1 MRHGPWAA
9 LQQRW
14 KRSQQ
19 RWKRSQQRWKR
30 SQWRKRLGTIRNLRR
45 ENHKDK
51 ALQGF
56 QKFIMPD
63 EGESDEKKK
72 EVLDLVDEQKKPSRR
87 ERQREK
93 AAGQKTVQDKKDEAL
108 DILDEDEQKK
118 AAVRK
123 TEKSG
128 KKQLPSISKLTDDQ
142 QDPDFVVGGG
152 SAEAPEEVDE
162 SEEGGVVEGNTISI
176 KPPIIVSVLAEMMGL
191 KPFEIMKDLIALEV
205 FVAPNQ
211 AIEPEVAE
219 KVCEQHGF
227 VFEREKRE
235 KGGGVHKVEEVIEE
249 PEPEEDEPAE
259 KLELR
264 APIITFM
271 GHVDHGKTSLLD
283 YIRKSKVVDGEAG
296 GITQHIG
303 AYRVEHEG
311 HPITFIDTPG
321 HAIFTEMRARGAD
334 VTDIVVLVV
343 AADDGIM
350 PQTKEAISH
359 AKAAD
364 KTIIVAVNKC
374 DVVGADPMKVRTQL
388 MEHDLMSTDLGGKTE
403 TVEVSAITGQGMNEL
418 AELMALQAEV
428 LELRANPA
436 ANARAAVIE
445 AKIQPGKGPTA
456 TVVVEAGTL
465 KVGTPF
471 ICGPYAGKV
480 KSLFNDRNEQVK
492 EAGPATPVEV
502 LGFAELPNVGDELVA
517 MENERAAK
525 KLSDERQLELRQ
537 ERLERPKKSRME
549 DMMALV
555 QGGQKVELKLILKCD
570 VQGSVE
576 AIRGAIGDVES
587 DKVDVNFIHAAA
599 GSISESDILLA
610 SSSDAV
616 VLGFN
621 VKVESNAVKAAK
633 REGVQVKLYSIVY
646 ELIDQVRD
654 AMLGM
659 LEPELRENILGHAEV
674 KQVFKVKR
682 GRAAGCLISDGK
694 VTRTAH
700 ARVVRDGTPVFDGK
714 MSTLRRIQDDVE
726 EVKQGIECGIRLGE
740 FNEYEVGDVIEC
752 YELEKIEQ
760 TL

>member
-1 MRHGPWAA
+1 
-9 LQQRW
+9 
-14 KRSQQ
+14 
-19 RWKRSQQRWKR
+19 
-30 SQWRKRLGTIRNLRR
+30 
-45 ENHKDK
+45 
-51 ALQGF
+51 
-56 QKFIMPD
+56 MPD
-63 EGESDEKKK
+63 EAESDEKK
-72 EVLDLVDEQKKPSRR
+72 EVLDLIDEQKKPSRR
-87 ERQREK
+87 ERQRAK
-93 AAGQKTVQDKKDEAL
+93 AAEQKTVQDQKDEAL
-108 DILDEDEQKK
+108 DIFDEDDQKK
-118 AAVRK
+118 AAAVRK

-128 KKQLPSISKLTDDQ
+128 KKQLPTISKLADEA
-142 QDPDFVVGGG
+142 QDPDFIVSGSSASAPVV
-152 SAEAPEEVDE
+152 
-162 SEEGGVVEGNTISI
+162 SEEGQEDESGVVEGNTISI
-176 KPPIIVSVLAEMMGL
+176 KPPIIVSVLADMMGL
-191 KPFEIMKDLIALEV
+191 KPFEIMKDLIQLEV

-259 KLELR
+259 KMEFR

-283 YIRKSKVVDGEAG
+283 YVRKSKVVDGEAG

-303 AYRVEHEG
+303 AYRVEHDG

-359 AKAAD
+359 AKAAK
-364 KTIIVAVNKC
+364 KTIIVAINKC
-374 DVVGADPMKVRTQL
+374 DVPGADPMRVKTQL
-388 MEHDLMSTDLGGKTE
+388 MEHDLMPTDLGGEIE
-403 TVEVSAITGQGMNEL
+403 TVEVSAITGQGMDAL

-428 LELRANPA
+428 LELKANPE

-445 AKIQPGKGPTA
+445 AKVQPGKGPTA
-456 TVVVEAGTL
+456 TVIVEAGTL
-465 KVGTPF
+465 RVGTPF
-471 ICGPYAGKV
+471 ICGPYAGKL
-480 KSLFNDRNEQVK
+480 KSLLNDRNEQVR

-517 MENERAAK
+517 MESERSAK
-525 KLSDERQLELRQ
+525 KLSDERQLERRQ

-549 DMMALV
+549 DMLALV
-555 QGGQKVELKLILKCD
+555 EGGQKAELKLILKCD

-576 AIRGAIGDVES
+576 AIRGAIGEVES
-587 DKVDVNFIHAAA
+587 DKVEVNFIHAAA
-599 GSISESDILLA
+599 GSVSESDILLA

-621 VKVESNAVKAAK
+621 VKVEGNAVKAAK

-654 AMLGM
+654 AMLGL
-659 LEPELRENILGHAEV
+659 LEPELREKILGHAEV

-682 GRAAGCLISDGK
+682 GRAAGCLVADGK

-700 ARVVRDGTPVFDGK
+700 ARVLREGTPVFDGK
-714 MSTLRRIQDDVE
+714 MSTLRRIHDDVE

>member
-1 MRHGPWAA
+1 
-9 LQQRW
+9 
-14 KRSQQ
+14 
-19 RWKRSQQRWKR
+19 
-30 SQWRKRLGTIRNLRR
+30 
-45 ENHKDK
+45 
-51 ALQGF
+51 
-56 QKFIMPD
+56 MPD
-63 EGESDEKKK
+63 NGDSDKKK
-72 EVLDLVDEQKKPSRR
+72 EVLDLVDGPKKPSRR
-87 ERQREK
+87 ERQRAQASE
-93 AAGQKTVQDKKDEAL
+93 QKTVQDRKDEAL

-118 AAVRK
+118 TTVRK

-128 KKQLPSISKLTDDQ
+128 KKQLPSISKLVEEEDG
-142 QDPDFVVGGG
+142 DFV
-152 SAEAPEEVDE
+152 APIDPNGAGEEVEVADDA
-162 SEEGGVVEGNTISI
+162 GIVEGNTISI

-211 AIEPEVAE
+211 AIEPEIAE

-283 YIRKSKVVDGEAG
+283 YLRKSKVVDGEAG

-303 AYRVEHEG
+303 AYRVEHGG

-359 AKAAD
+359 AKAAG
-364 KTIIVAVNKC
+364 KTIIVAINKC
-374 DVVGADPMKVRTQL
+374 DVTGADPMRVKTQL
-388 MEHDLMSTDLGGKTE
+388 MEHDLMSADLGGKTE
-403 TVEVSAITGQGMNEL
+403 VVEVSAITGQGMDEL

-428 LELRANPA
+428 LELKANPE

-465 KVGTPF
+465 RVGTPF

-480 KSLFNDRNEQVK
+480 KLLLDDRGEKVK
-492 EAGPATPVEV
+492 EVGPATPVEV

-537 ERLERPKKSRME
+537 SRLERPKKSRME
-549 DMMALV
+549 DMLARV
-555 QGGQKVELKLILKCD
+555 QGGQKVELKIILKCD

-610 SSSDAV
+610 SSADAV

-621 VKVESNAVKAAK
+621 IKVESNAVKAAK

-646 ELIDQVRD
+646 ELIDQVKD
-654 AMLGM
+654 AMLGL
-659 LEPELRENILGHAEV
+659 LEPELREKVLGHAEV

-682 GRAAGCLISDGK
+682 GRAAGCLVADGK

-700 ARVVRDGTPVFDGK
+700 ARVMRDGTPVFDGK

-740 FNEYEVGDVIEC
+740 FNEYEEGDVIEC
-752 YELEKIEQ
+752 YELEKIDQ

>member
-1 MRHGPWAA
+1 
-9 LQQRW
+9 
-14 KRSQQ
+14 
-19 RWKRSQQRWKR
+19 
-30 SQWRKRLGTIRNLRR
+30 
-45 ENHKDK
+45 
-51 ALQGF
+51 
-56 QKFIMPD
+56 MPD
-63 EGESDEKKK
+63 NGDSDKKK
-72 EVLDLVDEQKKPSRR
+72 EVLDLVDGPKKPSRR
-87 ERQREK
+87 ERQRAK

-108 DILDEDEQKK
+108 DILDDDEKK
-118 AAVRK
+118 KTVVRK

-128 KKQLPSISKLTDDQ
+128 KKQLPSISKL
-142 QDPDFVVGGG
+142 
-152 SAEAPEEVDE
+152 SEEEVDLA
-162 SEEGGVVEGNTISI
+162 SEEAPIEIEAVEELEDADSGGVIEGNTISI

-191 KPFEIMKDLIALEV
+191 KPFEIMADLIALEV
-205 FVAPNQ
+205 FVAPTQ
-211 AIEPEVAE
+211 AIEPEIAE

-283 YIRKSKVVDGEAG
+283 YLRKSKVVDGEAG

-364 KTIIVAVNKC
+364 KTIIVAINKC
-374 DVVGADPMKVRTQL
+374 DVTGADPMKVRTQL

-403 TVEVSAITGQGMNEL
+403 TVEVSAITGQGMDEL

-428 LELRANPA
+428 LELKANPE

-480 KSLFNDRNEQVK
+480 KSLLDDRGEQVR

-517 MENERAAK
+517 MENERASK

-537 ERLERPKKSRME
+537 SRLERPKKSRME
-549 DMMALV
+549 DMLALV
-555 QGGQKVELKLILKCD
+555 EGGQKAELKIILKCD
-570 VQGSVE
+570 VQGSVG
-576 AIRGAIGDVES
+576 AIKGAIGDVES
-587 DKVDVNFIHAAA
+587 AKVEVNFIHAAA

-610 SSSDAV
+610 SSADAV

-646 ELIDQVRD
+646 ELIDQVKD

-659 LEPELRENILGHAEV
+659 LEPELREKVLGHAEV

-682 GRAAGCLISDGK
+682 GRAAGCLVSDGK

-700 ARVVRDGTPVFDGK
+700 ARVMRDGTPVFDGK
-714 MSTLRRIQDDVE
+714 MSTLRRIHDDVE
-726 EVKQGIECGIRLGE
+726 EVKQGIECGIRLGD
-740 FNEYEVGDVIEC
+740 FDEYEEGDVIEC
-752 YELEKIEQ
+752 YELEKIDQ

>member
-1 MRHGPWAA
+1 
-9 LQQRW
+9 
-14 KRSQQ
+14 
-19 RWKRSQQRWKR
+19 
-30 SQWRKRLGTIRNLRR
+30 
-45 ENHKDK
+45 
-51 ALQGF
+51 
-56 QKFIMPD
+56 MPD
-63 EGESDEKKK
+63 KGDSDKKK
-72 EVLDLVDEQKKPSRR
+72 EVLDLVDEQKKLSRR
-87 ERQREK
+87 ERQRVK
-93 AAGQKTVQDKKDEAL
+93 AAEQKTVQDKKDEAL
-108 DILDEDEQKK
+108 DIIDEDEQKK
-118 AAVRK
+118 AAAVRK

-128 KKQLPSISKLTDDQ
+128 KTQLPSISKLTDEAP
-142 QDPDFVVGGG
+142 DPDFVVSG
-152 SAEAPEEVDE
+152 EP
-162 SEEGGVVEGNTISI
+162 SEEGEAEEEMGVVEGNTISI

-191 KPFEIMKDLIALEV
+191 KPFEIMKDLIQLEV

-219 KVCEQHGF
+219 NVCEQHGF

-249 PEPEEDEPAE
+249 PEPEEHEPAE

-283 YIRKSKVVDGEAG
+283 YVRKSKVVDGEAG

-350 PQTKEAISH
+350 PQTREAISH
-359 AKAAD
+359 AKAAG
-364 KTIIVAVNKC
+364 KTIIVAINKC
-374 DVVGADPMKVRTQL
+374 DVAGAEPMKVKTQL
-388 MEHDLMSTDLGGKTE
+388 MEEDLMSTDLGGKTE
-403 TVEVSAITGQGMNEL
+403 TVEVSAITGQGMDEL

-428 LELRANPA
+428 LELKANPE

-445 AKIQPGKGPTA
+445 AKVQPGKGPTA
-456 TVVVEAGTL
+456 TVIVETGTL
-465 KVGTPF
+465 QVGTPF

-480 KSLFNDRNEQVK
+480 KSLLNDRNEQVQ
-492 EAGPATPVEV
+492 EAGPAIPVEV

-525 KLSDERQLELRQ
+525 KLSDERQLERRQ

-549 DMMALV
+549 DMLALV
-555 QGGQKVELKLILKCD
+555 EGGQNVELKLILKCD

-576 AIRGAIGDVES
+576 AIKGAIGDVES

-633 REGVQVKLYSIVY
+633 REGVQIKLYSIVY
-646 ELIDQVRD
+646 ELIDQVKD
-654 AMLGM
+654 AMLGL

-674 KQVFKVKR
+674 KQIFKVKR
-682 GRAAGCLISDGK
+682 GRAAGCLIADGK

-700 ARVVRDGTPVFDGK
+700 ARVLRDGTPVFDGK
-714 MSTLRRIQDDVE
+714 MSTLRRIHDDVE
-726 EVKQGIECGIRLGE
+726 DVKQGIECGIRLGE

-752 YELEKIEQ
+752 YELEKIDQ

>member
-1 MRHGPWAA
+1 
-9 LQQRW
+9 
-14 KRSQQ
+14 
-19 RWKRSQQRWKR
+19 
-30 SQWRKRLGTIRNLRR
+30 
-45 ENHKDK
+45 
-51 ALQGF
+51 
-56 QKFIMPD
+56 MPD
-63 EGESDEKKK
+63 NGDSDKKK
-72 EVLDLVDEQKKPSRR
+72 EVLDLVDGPKKPSRR
-87 ERQREK
+87 ERQRAQASE
-93 AAGQKTVQDKKDEAL
+93 QKTVQDRKDEAL

-118 AAVRK
+118 TAVRK

-128 KKQLPSISKLTDDQ
+128 KKQLPSISKLVEEEEGDFAAPI
-142 QDPDFVVGGG
+142 DPNGVG
-152 SAEAPEEVDE
+152 EEVEVADDA
-162 SEEGGVVEGNTISI
+162 GVIEGNTISI

-211 AIEPEVAE
+211 AIEPEIAE

-283 YIRKSKVVDGEAG
+283 YLRKSKVVDGEAG

-303 AYRVEHEG
+303 AYRVEHGG

-359 AKAAD
+359 AKAAG
-364 KTIIVAVNKC
+364 KTIIVAINKC
-374 DVVGADPMKVRTQL
+374 DVTGADPMRVKTQL
-388 MEHDLMSTDLGGKTE
+388 MEHDLMSADLGGKTE
-403 TVEVSAITGQGMNEL
+403 VVEVSAITGQGMDEL

-428 LELRANPA
+428 LELKANPE

-465 KVGTPF
+465 RVGTPF

-480 KSLFNDRNEQVK
+480 KSLLDDRGEQVK

-537 ERLERPKKSRME
+537 SRLERPKKSLGR
-549 DMMALV
+549 LFV
-555 QGGQKVELKLILKCD
+555 
-570 VQGSVE
+570 
-576 AIRGAIGDVES
+576 
-587 DKVDVNFIHAAA
+587 IHT
-599 GSISESDILLA
+599 
-610 SSSDAV
+610 
-616 VLGFN
+616 
-621 VKVESNAVKAAK
+621 
-633 REGVQVKLYSIVY
+633 
-646 ELIDQVRD
+646 
-654 AMLGM
+654 
-659 LEPELRENILGHAEV
+659 
-674 KQVFKVKR
+674 
-682 GRAAGCLISDGK
+682 RA
-694 VTRTAH
+694 
-700 ARVVRDGTPVFDGK
+700 
-714 MSTLRRIQDDVE
+714 
-726 EVKQGIECGIRLGE
+726 
-740 FNEYEVGDVIEC
+740 
-752 YELEKIEQ
+752 
-760 TL
+760 

>member
-1 MRHGPWAA
+1 
-9 LQQRW
+9 
-14 KRSQQ
+14 
-19 RWKRSQQRWKR
+19 
-30 SQWRKRLGTIRNLRR
+30 
-45 ENHKDK
+45 
-51 ALQGF
+51 
-56 QKFIMPD
+56 MPD
-63 EGESDEKKK
+63 NGDSDKKK
-72 EVLDLVDEQKKPSRR
+72 EVLDLVDGPKKPSRR
-87 ERQREK
+87 ERQRAK

-108 DILDEDEQKK
+108 DILDDDEKK
-118 AAVRK
+118 KTAVRK

-128 KKQLPSISKLTDDQ
+128 KKQLPSISKL
-142 QDPDFVVGGG
+142 
-152 SAEAPEEVDE
+152 SEEEVDLT
-162 SEEGGVVEGNTISI
+162 SEKASIELEAVEELEAADSGGVIEGNTISI

-191 KPFEIMKDLIALEV
+191 KPFEIMADLIALEV
-205 FVAPNQ
+205 FVAPTQ
-211 AIEPEVAE
+211 AIEPEIAE

-283 YIRKSKVVDGEAG
+283 YLRKSKVVDGEAG

-364 KTIIVAVNKC
+364 KTIIVAINKC
-374 DVVGADPMKVRTQL
+374 DVTGADPMKVRTQL

-403 TVEVSAITGQGMNEL
+403 TVEVSAITGQGMDEL

-428 LELRANPA
+428 LELKANPE

-480 KSLFNDRNEQVK
+480 KSLLDDRGEQVR

-517 MENERAAK
+517 MENERASK

-537 ERLERPKKSRME
+537 SRLERPKKSRME
-549 DMMALV
+549 DMLALV
-555 QGGQKVELKLILKCD
+555 EGGQKAELKIILKCD
-570 VQGSVE
+570 VQGSVG
-576 AIRGAIGDVES
+576 AIKGAIGDVES
-587 DKVDVNFIHAAA
+587 AKVEVNFIHAAA

-610 SSSDAV
+610 SSADAV

-646 ELIDQVRD
+646 ELIDQVKD

-659 LEPELRENILGHAEV
+659 LEPELREKVLGHAEV

-682 GRAAGCLISDGK
+682 GRAAGCLVSDGK

-700 ARVVRDGTPVFDGK
+700 ARVMRDGTPVFDGK
-714 MSTLRRIQDDVE
+714 MSTLRRIHDDVE
-726 EVKQGIECGIRLGE
+726 EVKQGIECGIRLGD
-740 FNEYEVGDVIEC
+740 FDEYEEGDVIEC
-752 YELEKIEQ
+752 YELEKIDQ

>member
-1 MRHGPWAA
+1 
-9 LQQRW
+9 
-14 KRSQQ
+14 
-19 RWKRSQQRWKR
+19 
-30 SQWRKRLGTIRNLRR
+30 
-45 ENHKDK
+45 
-51 ALQGF
+51 
-56 QKFIMPD
+56 MPD
-63 EGESDEKKK
+63 NGDSDKKK
-72 EVLDLVDEQKKPSRR
+72 EVLDLVDGPKKPSRR
-87 ERQREK
+87 ERQRAK

-108 DILDEDEQKK
+108 DILDDDEKK
-118 AAVRK
+118 KTAVRK

-128 KKQLPSISKLTDDQ
+128 KKQLPSISKL
-142 QDPDFVVGGG
+142 
-152 SAEAPEEVDE
+152 SEEEVDLT
-162 SEEGGVVEGNTISI
+162 SEKASIELEAVEELEAADSGGVIEGNTISI

-191 KPFEIMKDLIALEV
+191 KPFEIMADLIALEV
-205 FVAPNQ
+205 FVAPTQ
-211 AIEPEVAE
+211 AIEPEIAE

-283 YIRKSKVVDGEAG
+283 YLRKSKVVDGEAG

-359 AKAAD
+359 AKAAE
-364 KTIIVAVNKC
+364 KTIIVAINKC
-374 DVVGADPMKVRTQL
+374 DVTGADPMKVRTQL

-403 TVEVSAITGQGMNEL
+403 TVEVSAITGQGMDEL

-428 LELRANPA
+428 LELKANPE

-480 KSLFNDRNEQVK
+480 KSLLDDRGEQVR

-517 MENERAAK
+517 MENERASK

-537 ERLERPKKSRME
+537 SRLERPKKSRME
-549 DMMALV
+549 DMLALV
-555 QGGQKVELKLILKCD
+555 EGGQKAELKIILKCD
-570 VQGSVE
+570 VQGSVG
-576 AIRGAIGDVES
+576 AIKGAIGDVES
-587 DKVDVNFIHAAA
+587 AKVEVNFIHAAA

-610 SSSDAV
+610 SSADAV

-646 ELIDQVRD
+646 ELIDQVKD

-659 LEPELRENILGHAEV
+659 LEPELREKVLGHAEV

-682 GRAAGCLISDGK
+682 GRAAGCLVSDGK

-700 ARVVRDGTPVFDGK
+700 ARVMRDGTPVFDGK
-714 MSTLRRIQDDVE
+714 MSTLRRIHDDVE
-726 EVKQGIECGIRLGE
+726 EVKQGIECGIRLGD
-740 FNEYEVGDVIEC
+740 FDEYEEGDVIEC
-752 YELEKIEQ
+752 YELEKIDQ

>member
-1 MRHGPWAA
+1 
-9 LQQRW
+9 
-14 KRSQQ
+14 
-19 RWKRSQQRWKR
+19 
-30 SQWRKRLGTIRNLRR
+30 
-45 ENHKDK
+45 
-51 ALQGF
+51 
-56 QKFIMPD
+56 MPD
-63 EGESDEKKK
+63 NGDSDKKK
-72 EVLDLVDEQKKPSRR
+72 EVLDLVDGPKKPSRR
-87 ERQREK
+87 ERQRAK

-108 DILDEDEQKK
+108 DILDDDEKK
-118 AAVRK
+118 KTAVRK

-128 KKQLPSISKLTDDQ
+128 KKQLPSISKL
-142 QDPDFVVGGG
+142 
-152 SAEAPEEVDE
+152 SEEEVDLA
-162 SEEGGVVEGNTISI
+162 SEEAPIEIEAVEELEAADSGGVIEGNTISI

-191 KPFEIMKDLIALEV
+191 KPFEIMADLIALEV
-205 FVAPNQ
+205 FVAPTQ
-211 AIEPEVAE
+211 AIEPEIAE

-283 YIRKSKVVDGEAG
+283 YLRKSKVVDGEAG

-364 KTIIVAVNKC
+364 KTIIVAINKC
-374 DVVGADPMKVRTQL
+374 DVTGADPMKVRTQL

-403 TVEVSAITGQGMNEL
+403 TVEVSAITGQGMDEL

-428 LELRANPA
+428 LELKANPE

-480 KSLFNDRNEQVK
+480 KSLLDDRGEQVR

-517 MENERAAK
+517 MENERASK

-537 ERLERPKKSRME
+537 SRLERPKKSRME
-549 DMMALV
+549 DMLALV
-555 QGGQKVELKLILKCD
+555 EGGQKAELKIILKCD
-570 VQGSVE
+570 VQGSVG
-576 AIRGAIGDVES
+576 AIKGAIGDVES
-587 DKVDVNFIHAAA
+587 AKVEVNFIYAAA

-610 SSSDAV
+610 SSADAV

-646 ELIDQVRD
+646 ELIDQVKD

-659 LEPELRENILGHAEV
+659 LEPELREKVLGHAEV

-682 GRAAGCLISDGK
+682 GRAAGCLVSDGK

-700 ARVVRDGTPVFDGK
+700 ARVMRDGTPVFDGK
-714 MSTLRRIQDDVE
+714 MSTLRRIHDDVE
-726 EVKQGIECGIRLGE
+726 EVKQGIECGIRLGD
-740 FNEYEVGDVIEC
+740 FDEYEEGDVIEC
-752 YELEKIEQ
+752 YELEKIDQ

>member
-1 MRHGPWAA
+1 
-9 LQQRW
+9 
-14 KRSQQ
+14 
-19 RWKRSQQRWKR
+19 
-30 SQWRKRLGTIRNLRR
+30 
-45 ENHKDK
+45 
-51 ALQGF
+51 
-56 QKFIMPD
+56 MPD
-63 EGESDEKKK
+63 NGDSDKKK
-72 EVLDLVDEQKKPSRR
+72 EVLDLVDGPKKPSRR
-87 ERQREK
+87 ERQRAQASE
-93 AAGQKTVQDKKDEAL
+93 QKTVQDRKDEAL

-118 AAVRK
+118 TAVRK

-128 KKQLPSISKLTDDQ
+128 KKQLPSISKLVEEEDG
-142 QDPDFVVGGG
+142 DFV
-152 SAEAPEEVDE
+152 APIDPNGAGEDVEVADDA
-162 SEEGGVVEGNTISI
+162 GVVEGNTISI

-211 AIEPEVAE
+211 AIEPEIAE

-259 KLELR
+259 KLEFR

-283 YIRKSKVVDGEAG
+283 YLRQSKVVDGEAG

-303 AYRVEHEG
+303 AYRVEHGG

-359 AKAAD
+359 AKAAG
-364 KTIIVAVNKC
+364 KTIIVAINKC
-374 DVVGADPMKVRTQL
+374 DVTGADPMRVKTQL
-388 MEHDLMSTDLGGKTE
+388 MEHDLMSADLGGKTE
-403 TVEVSAITGQGMNEL
+403 VVEVSAITGQGMDEL

-428 LELRANPA
+428 LELKANPE

-465 KVGTPF
+465 RVGTPF

-480 KSLFNDRNEQVK
+480 KLLLDDRGEKVK

-537 ERLERPKKSRME
+537 SRLERPKKSRME
-549 DMMALV
+549 DMLARV
-555 QGGQKVELKLILKCD
+555 QGGQKVELKIILKCD

-610 SSSDAV
+610 SSADAV

-621 VKVESNAVKAAK
+621 IKVESNAVKAAK

-646 ELIDQVRD
+646 ELIDQVKD
-654 AMLGM
+654 AMLGL
-659 LEPELRENILGHAEV
+659 LEPELREKVIGHAEV

-682 GRAAGCLISDGK
+682 GRAAGCLVADGK

-700 ARVVRDGTPVFDGK
+700 ARVMRDGTPVFDGK

-740 FNEYEVGDVIEC
+740 FNEYEEGDVIEC
-752 YELEKIEQ
+752 YELEKIDQ

>member
-1 MRHGPWAA
+1 MLNKGD
-9 LQQRW
+9 
-14 KRSQQ
+14 S
-19 RWKRSQQRWKR
+19 
-30 SQWRKRLGTIRNLRR
+30 
-45 ENHKDK
+45 DK
-51 ALQGF
+51 Q
-56 QKFIMPD
+56 
-63 EGESDEKKK
+63 K

-87 ERQREK
+87 ERQRAQ
-93 AAGQKTVQDKKDEAL
+93 AAEQKTVQDKKDEAL
-108 DILDEDEQKK
+108 DIIDEDEQKK
-118 AAVRK
+118 AAAVRK

-128 KKQLPSISKLTDDQ
+128 KKQLPSISKLTDEI
-142 QDPDFVVGGG
+142 QDPDFVVSEG
-152 SAEAPEEVDE
+152 PL
-162 SEEGGVVEGNTISI
+162 EEGEAKEESGVIEGNTISI

-191 KPFEIMKDLIALEV
+191 KPFEIMKDLIQLEV

-219 KVCEQHGF
+219 NVCEQHGF

-249 PEPEEDEPAE
+249 PEPEEHEPAE

-283 YIRKSKVVDGEAG
+283 YVRKSKVVDGEAG

-350 PQTKEAISH
+350 PQTREAISH
-359 AKAAD
+359 AKAAN
-364 KTIIVAVNKC
+364 KTIIVAINKC
-374 DVVGADPMKVRTQL
+374 DVAGADPMKVKTQL
-388 MEHDLMSTDLGGKTE
+388 MEHDLMSTDLGGSTE
-403 TVEVSAITGQGMNEL
+403 TVEVSAITGQGMDEL

-428 LELRANPA
+428 LELKANPG

-445 AKIQPGKGPTA
+445 AKVQAGKGPTA
-456 TVVVEAGTL
+456 TVIVETGTL
-465 KVGTPF
+465 EVGTPF

-480 KSLFNDRNEQVK
+480 KSLLNDRNEQVQ
-492 EAGPATPVEV
+492 EAGPAVPVEV
-502 LGFAELPNVGDELVA
+502 LGFAELPNVGDELVV

-525 KLSDERQLELRQ
+525 KLSDERQLERRQ
-537 ERLERPKKSRME
+537 ERLERPQKSRME
-549 DMMALV
+549 DMLALV
-555 QGGQKVELKLILKCD
+555 EGGQKVELKLVLKCD
-570 VQGSVE
+570 VQGSVG
-576 AIRGAIGDVES
+576 AIKGAIGDVES

-633 REGVQVKLYSIVY
+633 REGVQIKLYSIVY
-646 ELIDQVRD
+646 ELIDQVKD
-654 AMLGM
+654 AMLGL
-659 LEPELRENILGHAEV
+659 LEPELREKILGHAEV
-674 KQVFKVKR
+674 KQIFKVKR
-682 GRAAGCLISDGK
+682 GRAAGCLVSDGR

-700 ARVVRDGTPVFDGK
+700 ARVLRDGTPVFDGK

-726 EVKQGIECGIRLGE
+726 DVKQGIECGIRLGE
-740 FNEYEVGDVIEC
+740 FNEYEVGDLIEC
-752 YELEKIEQ
+752 YELEKIDQ

>member
-1 MRHGPWAA
+1 
-9 LQQRW
+9 
-14 KRSQQ
+14 
-19 RWKRSQQRWKR
+19 
-30 SQWRKRLGTIRNLRR
+30 
-45 ENHKDK
+45 
-51 ALQGF
+51 
-56 QKFIMPD
+56 MPD
-63 EGESDEKKK
+63 NGDSDKKK
-72 EVLDLVDEQKKPSRR
+72 EVLDLVDGPKKPSRR
-87 ERQREK
+87 ERQRAK

-108 DILDEDEQKK
+108 DILDDDEKK
-118 AAVRK
+118 KTAVRK

-128 KKQLPSISKLTDDQ
+128 KKQLPSISKL
-142 QDPDFVVGGG
+142 
-152 SAEAPEEVDE
+152 SEEEVDLTSKE
-162 SEEGGVVEGNTISI
+162 ASIEIEAVEELEAADSGGVIEGNTISI

-191 KPFEIMKDLIALEV
+191 KPFEIMADLIALEV
-205 FVAPNQ
+205 FVAPTQ
-211 AIEPEVAE
+211 AIEPEIAE

-283 YIRKSKVVDGEAG
+283 YLRKSKVVDGEAG

-364 KTIIVAVNKC
+364 KTIIVAINKC
-374 DVVGADPMKVRTQL
+374 DVTGADPMKVRTQL

-403 TVEVSAITGQGMNEL
+403 TVEVSAITGQGMDEL

-428 LELRANPA
+428 LELKANPE

-480 KSLFNDRNEQVK
+480 KSLLDDRGEQVR

-517 MENERAAK
+517 MENERASK

-537 ERLERPKKSRME
+537 SRLERPKKSRME
-549 DMMALV
+549 DMLALV
-555 QGGQKVELKLILKCD
+555 EGGQKAELKIILKCD
-570 VQGSVE
+570 VQGSVG
-576 AIRGAIGDVES
+576 AIKGAIGDVES
-587 DKVDVNFIHAAA
+587 AKVEVNFIHAAA

-610 SSSDAV
+610 SSADAV

-646 ELIDQVRD
+646 ELIDQVKD

-659 LEPELRENILGHAEV
+659 LEPELREKVLGHAEV

-682 GRAAGCLISDGK
+682 GRAAGCLVSDGK

-700 ARVVRDGTPVFDGK
+700 ARVMRDGTPVFDGK
-714 MSTLRRIQDDVE
+714 MSTLRRIHDDVE
-726 EVKQGIECGIRLGE
+726 EVKQGIECGIRLGD
-740 FNEYEVGDVIEC
+740 FDEYEEGDVIEC
-752 YELEKIEQ
+752 YELEKIDQ